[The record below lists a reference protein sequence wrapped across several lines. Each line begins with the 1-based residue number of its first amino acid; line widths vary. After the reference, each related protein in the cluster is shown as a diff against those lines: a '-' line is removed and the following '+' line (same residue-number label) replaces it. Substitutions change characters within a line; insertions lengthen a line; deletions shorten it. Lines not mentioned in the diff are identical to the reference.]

1 MRGIIFDMDGVI
13 LDSNPY
19 HRKAWMNFLRKR
31 GVNID
36 EKTFLD
42 KIFGTT
48 GKEALQVLLNEKLT
62 DEVLEEYTRAIDAE
76 FRENF
81 AKTENIEPI
90 VGLNAFLDSISRAGC
105 KIALGTSAP
114 PENVEIVFE
123 RLKISKYFDL
133 IVDQSQIS
141 KGKPD
146 PEIYNKVVQRMG
158 LPKEEC
164 VVLEDS
170 LAGVISACRAGI
182 KVIGITSSQPDEA
195 LKNVGA
201 SICIKDY
208 TGFTFND
215 VNQLLS

>member
-158 LPKEEC
+158 LPKEKC

>member
-42 KIFGTT
+42 KVFGTT

-90 VGLNAFLDSISRAGC
+90 AGLNAFLDSISRAGC

-170 LAGVISACRAGI
+170 LAGVVSACRAGI